1 MSYILDALK
10 KADRERKQGEIP
22 DLKSIS
28 PVVVEGMER
37 RGNLIWP
44 VMAIALVAV
53 SLSWFKPWEGKSPD
67 RMGGIS
73 VQQPAPLVATPAAKA
88 VASERSE
95 TAPRPVAAVQRAE
108 AVKEISEPQSDVQTT
123 QAAATQ
129 PDASTTASNAI
140 PGIMELP
147 ASIRNSLPAIKI
159 SGHIYD
165 ENPSSRMVIINDKVM
180 HEGKYLVGDLMIE
193 EITDNGIVLNQS
205 GTLFSMTTFDSW
217 PR

>member
-28 PVVVEGMER
+28 PVVVDGMER

-67 RMGGIS
+67 RMDGIA
-73 VQQPAPLVATPAAKA
+73 VQRPAPLVATPAAKP
-88 VASERSE
+88 VAAEVLE
-95 TAPRPVAAVQRAE
+95 VAPRPVAAVQRSE
-108 AVKEISEPQSDVQTT
+108 AVKEISGPQADVQTT
-123 QAAATQ
+123 EAAATV
-129 PDASTTASNAI
+129 PDETAAASDAL

-180 HEGKYLVGDLMIE
+180 HEGKYLNNDLMIE

-217 PR
+217 PK